1 MAALLGERRT
11 MLQSLPQHWQL
22 VIPGRI
28 LGLFALLLLV
38 RLALELTLGA
48 EGARGGLLMR
58 GLMGVTSPIV
68 RAVGAI
74 TPRIVPTPLI
84 TPCAIFWLLTLRIVL
99 AQMTALLAMR
109 R

>member
-1 MAALLGERRT
+1 

-22 VIPGRI
+22 VIPSRI
-28 LGLFALLLLV
+28 LGLLTLLLLA
-38 RLALELTLGA
+38 RLALELTLGVA
-48 EGARGGLLMR
+48 GSRGGFLAR
-58 GLMGVTSPIV
+58 ALMGVTSPIV

-74 TPRIVPTPLI
+74 TPRIVPVTLI
-84 TPCAIFWLLTLRIVL
+84 TPCAIFWLLTLRIAL